1 MGVCHARLCWTCG
14 SEHAREAEIE
24 VLRHPR
30 TDHFSRS
37 LKGSGLYAREV
48 TINDAR
54 GQGSPI
60 NHRSMEVEV
69 EGDEIDIRK
78 PGVFYLLRRLRLGG
92 ASKTRLNSWTTEE
105 GCELSPLST
114 YGRGLGGGSLDVPF
128 CTDVTLLRF
137 PPPNKGQGLCH
148 WQGYI
153 PLPKENCTPRP

>member
-1 MGVCHARLCWTCG
+1 MLDVWLRARSQGRDRSAVSPSHKSLLKILKRFKAIRARSRDQRCTG
-14 SEHAREAEIE
+14 SRIS
-24 VLRHPR
+24 
-30 TDHFSRS
+30 DHH
-37 LKGSGLYAREV
+37 G
-48 TINDAR
+48 T
-54 GQGSPI
+54 
-60 NHRSMEVEV
+60 MEV